1 MKPAASQQS
10 GGQGRWLGR
19 CLGVAISI
27 ACLCGPGAARAD
39 EAATFIL
46 GISQGSSL
54 TQTVET
60 IEGGGYE
67 LAGGDKVSFVRWY
80 HTDWPDTRIDML
92 TQLSSHF
99 GILWGASTGEHGE
112 KFNIDPAFKLGMIVQ
127 QQPTPATTLTLTV
140 SGIFGGR
147 LTESPCEAD
156 YGDIGG
162 IQTVNCRLAASVLAP
177 EETLKYLMNAA
188 PNRLSLSLSF
198 SGSF

>member
-1 MKPAASQQS
+1 MFARDRGDPSRSMQDVEAPGVPA
-10 GGQGRWLGR
+10 
-19 CLGVAISI
+19 
-27 ACLCGPGAARAD
+27 P
-39 EAATFIL
+39 
-46 GISQGSSL
+46 SL
-54 TQTVET
+54 
-60 IEGGGYE
+60 I
-67 LAGGDKVSFVRWY
+67 
-80 HTDWPDTRIDML
+80 
-92 TQLSSHF
+92 
-99 GILWGASTGEHGE
+99 
-112 KFNIDPAFKLGMIVQ
+112 
-127 QQPTPATTLTLTV
+127 TTLSLTV